1 MGTSPYLSFSL
12 SLSSRWLLTAEINV
26 KPMSVQI
33 NSRVNIQL
41 KKEDSFICYRF
52 IPLPQNVTQV
62 GFWLTRLCPVKTIYV
77 ILHQL
82 LTTMFP
88 FSIK

>member
-12 SLSSRWLLTAEINV
+12 SLSSRWLLTAESNE

-33 NSRVNIQL
+33 NSSVNIQL
-41 KKEDSFICYRF
+41 KKKTRSFVIALFRS
-52 IPLPQNVTQV
+52 QNVTQV